1 MARWKKVFNRIVV
14 LLLFILS
21 IFGQN
26 EHKEEKRLRL
36 DANFVPNVARVIK
49 ATKSYS
55 ICIVQTGV
63 SATRFGNFSKI
74 WAIL

>member
-36 DANFVPNVARVIK
+36 DAFVPNVARVIK